1 MEVFQKKSFRQ
12 KTQSGRAAAERKWKM
27 AEEFKRLKRELVYK
41 GAIVDFYKDTIRVPN
56 GNIAKWDF
64 IKHQGAAAVVPFRE
78 DGKLLVVRQYR
89 NALDR
94 YTLEIPAGGL
104 NGADEPTRD
113 AAARELEEE
122 TGYVAGKMEWLI
134 TVRTTV
140 AFCNEKIDIYLATD
154 LSRGHQ
160 HLDEDEFINVEA
172 YTVQELCD
180 KILSGEIE
188 DSKTIA
194 AIMSY
199 RAKFGK
205 D

>member
-1 MEVFQKKSFRQ
+1 
-12 KTQSGRAAAERKWKM
+12 M
-27 AEEFKRLKRELVYK
+27 AEEFKRLDRELVYK
-41 GAIVDFYKDTIRVPN
+41 GSIVDFYKDTVQVPN
-56 GNIAKWDF
+56 GNIVRWDF
-64 IKHQGAAAVVPFRE
+64 IGHKGAAAVVPVRQ
-78 DGKLLVVRQYR
+78 DGKLLMVRQYR

-104 NGADEPTRD
+104 NGAKEPSLA

-140 AFCNEKIDIYLATD
+140 AFCNEKIDIYLATE
-154 LSRGHQ
+154 LTPGSQ

-172 YTVQELCD
+172 YTVEELCEM
-180 KILSGEIE
+180 ILDGRIE
-188 DSKTIA
+188 DSKTIS

-199 RAKFGK
+199 RAKFL
-205 D
+205 